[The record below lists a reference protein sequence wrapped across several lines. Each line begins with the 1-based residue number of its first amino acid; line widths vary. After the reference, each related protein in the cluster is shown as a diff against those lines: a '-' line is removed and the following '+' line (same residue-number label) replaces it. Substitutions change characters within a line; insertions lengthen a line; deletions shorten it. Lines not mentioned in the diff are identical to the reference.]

1 MSESKGVRR
10 VDGSEPEAVA
20 YRVNPSI
27 HLRRSMR
34 YNTWLSSEAGKFE
47 PIKSVLRVFTMPKN
61 PPSYRT
67 QSIPFGFLLSM
78 LASCFL

>member
-20 YRVNPSI
+20 YRINPSI

-34 YNTWLSSEAGKFE
+34 YSTWLSSEEGKFE
-47 PIKSVLRVFTMPKN
+47 PIKSVLRVPVFMMPRTHILTEHN
-61 PPSYRT
+61 RSPSG
-67 QSIPFGFLLSM
+67 SC
-78 LASCFL
+78 LAC

>member
-10 VDGSEPEAVA
+10 VDGSKPEAVA

-34 YNTWLSSEAGKFE
+34 YNARLSSEAGKFE
-47 PIKSVLRVFTMPKN
+47 PIKSVLRVFMMPKN
-61 PPSYRT
+61 PHSYRT
-67 QSIPFGFLLSM
+67 QSIPFRFSL
-78 LASCFL
+78 CT

>member
-1 MSESKGVRR
+1 MSESLGVRR

-34 YNTWLSSEAGKFE
+34 YSTWLSSEAGKFE
-47 PIKSVLRVFTMPKN
+47 PIKSVLSVYMMPKN
-61 PPSYRT
+61 PHSY
-67 QSIPFGFLLSM
+67 
-78 LASCFL
+78 